1 MADTATRK
9 RDPDD
14 LLQIRV
20 WITQAKYD
28 QLKLRARHHDSSVAA
43 EVRALMD
50 AGEQRTGAAEQLERK
65 LDSVMN
71 YLTSHLEP
79 LAFIAAMDAA
89 FSRESWRLQFYGS
102 RPADAETVDRQMG
115 ERATKR
121 IRRKLHQLP
130 DPTEQ
135 QPKDDKDDK
144 EEGESDDEND
154 GA

>member
-1 MADTATRK
+1 MADAAIRK
-9 RDPDD
+9 RGPDD

-28 QLKLRARHHDSSVAA
+28 QLKLRAHHHDSSVAA
-43 EVRALMD
+43 EVRALIV
-50 AGEQRTGAAEQLERK
+50 AGEQRFDEIEQLERK

-89 FSRESWRLQFYGS
+89 KSAEYWRNEVRASMLNSSG
-102 RPADAETVDRQMG
+102 DAEEAVRAADRIVG

-121 IRRKLHQLP
+121 IQRGLRGLR
-130 DPTEQ
+130 D
-135 QPKDDKDDK
+135 
-144 EEGESDDEND
+144 GDDEND
-154 GA
+154 GT

>member
-50 AGEQRTGAAEQLERK
+50 AGEQRADAAEQLVRK
-65 LDSVMN
+65 LDSVMS
-71 YLTSHLEP
+71 YLQQHLEP
-79 LAFIAAMDAA
+79 LTFIAAMDAA
-89 FSRESWRLQFYGS
+89 AGREYWKNQTLFSAQKAGS
-102 RPADAETVDRQMG
+102 DDPDRAASEADRYIED
-115 ERATKR
+115 RATKR
-121 IRRKLHQLP
+121 IQRKLHQLP
-130 DPTEQ
+130 D
-135 QPKDDKDDK
+135 DKAEDGD
-144 EEGESDDEND
+144 DDENEND
-154 GA
+154 GT